1 MSLSFELNAEIRTD
15 LGKGASRRLRRSG
28 KIPAVIY
35 GGQEDPVALTI
46 DHDTILHSLEHEAF
60 YSHILT
66 IKVDGKAQQAVLR
79 DLQRHPWKPLI
90 SHADFQRVS
99 ANDKIH
105 VRVPIHF
112 KGEEVAPGVKLQG
125 GMVMHEMTEAD
136 MTCLAKNLPEF
147 IEIDVSEMNAGET
160 LHMSD
165 VKLPEG
171 VQFTEMLKGDA
182 HDQAIV
188 TIHAKKGGG
197 DEEVEGGEEEAS
209 EE

>member
-1 MSLSFELNAEIRTD
+1 MSLSFELNAETRTD
-15 LGKGASRRLRRSG
+15 LGKGASRRLRREG
-28 KIPAVIY
+28 KIPAVMY
-35 GGQEDPVALTI
+35 GGNEDPVALTL
-46 DHDTILHSLEHEAF
+46 DHDTMLHSLEHEAF

-79 DLQRHPWKPLI
+79 DLQRHPFKPLI
-90 SHADFQRVS
+90 SHADFQRV
-99 ANDKIH
+99 NPDDKIH
-105 VRVPIHF
+105 VRVPLHF
-112 KGEEVAPGVKLQG
+112 VGEEVAPGVKTQG
-125 GMVMHEMTEAD
+125 GMVMHELTEAD

-147 IEIDVSEMNAGET
+147 IEIDVSGMNAGDSI
-160 LHMSD
+160 HMSD

-171 VQFTEMLKGDA
+171 IQFSELLKGEG

-197 DEEVEGGEEEAS
+197 EEEAEGGEEAAS